1 MYIFH
6 TGINFGK
13 KKIKH
18 LAIYGA
24 AKIRGKYISFNF
36 LQNQICIRLT
46 FVLLSKIIAAIS
58 LQIFFKKTEIWQS
71 VGSKVKQCNS

>member
-1 MYIFH
+1 LE
-6 TGINFGK
+6 K
-13 KKIKH
+13 KFEH

-46 FVLLSKIIAAIS
+46 FVLLSKIIAAKIS
-58 LQIFFKKTEIWQS
+58 LQIIFKKTEIWQS